1 MHCGI
6 SILVFQVLCLGGLN
20 LACFVMLSTHYHLS
34 SAKKVKVR
42 LVVGNAISELLELLA
57 PQIFYVDELDFIL

>member
-1 MHCGI
+1 M
-6 SILVFQVLCLGGLN
+6 
-20 LACFVMLSTHYHLS
+20 ACFVMLSTHYHLS

-57 PQIFYVDELDFIL
+57 LSVWISLRYFTWMN

>member
-1 MHCGI
+1 MGFPFF
-6 SILVFQVLCLGGLN
+6 VFQALCLGGLN

>member
-1 MHCGI
+1 M
-6 SILVFQVLCLGGLN
+6 
-20 LACFVMLSTHYHLS
+20 ACFVMLSTHYHLS

>member
-1 MHCGI
+1 MGFPF
-6 SILVFQVLCLGGLN
+6 LVFQALCLGGLN

>member
-1 MHCGI
+1 MFCNVKHT
-6 SILVFQVLCLGGLN
+6 LPLL
-20 LACFVMLSTHYHLS
+20 

-57 PQIFYVDELDFIL
+57 LSVWISLRYFTWMNWILFYKITVLNY

>member
-6 SILVFQVLCLGGLN
+6 SILVFQALCLGGLN
-20 LACFVMLSTHYHLS
+20 LAYFVMLSTHYHLS